1 MLVLTRRIGE
11 RIFIGNDIVIMV
23 TDVQGC
29 SVKIGIEA
37 PREVRIVREE
47 LLTEEK
53 PDDPA

>member
-11 RIFIGNDIVIMV
+11 RIFIGDNIVIMV

-29 SVKIGIEA
+29 SVKIGVDA
-37 PREVRIVREE
+37 PIDVRILREE